1 MKTMINEKNDKLT
14 EIENENTELSI
25 RLNNALETIKQDQIE
40 NEEQRKTILAL
51 ENKINENTKKF
62 NELWTQNIKDIKSK
76 MLCLSILDLEETLK
90 NNEKILNNAI
100 NREEHM
106 QNKYCADINNAI
118 NLNKQLNS
126 IINKKNLQVN

>member
-118 NLNKQLNS
+118 NLNKQLN
-126 IINKKNLQVN
+126 